1 MERTDTMSTTDTDID
16 GELTNDQT
24 ELGSPRWSRRPAVG
38 GTAPRSSRLQRGAS
52 ETGAL
57 TRRVGRRQV
66 LQAIGATSV
75 VALAGCLGDESGSTG
90 ANGGPDGDGGGGG
103 GGGGAETSA
112 LFGQSA
118 RFADSYAFEMR
129 SLETGETLGWS
140 GRVDGED
147 SYMRMEDNGGVM
159 EFYSVG
165 GETYTVQDGGCFL
178 MRPGEFE
185 GTEGEDVDEPDVG
198 VHEGEAA
205 AHPELEAVGR
215 DTIDGEEVYVFEL
228 SASETAEH
236 DGAVTYYVSV
246 ETGYLRRVESEDT
259 AMDFHSWGDVDPIE
273 PPEMECMEMGGWDE
287 PGEMPAVGFPD
298 EG

>member
-1 MERTDTMSTTDTDID
+1 MSTTDTDID
-16 GELTNDQT
+16 GELTDDRA
-24 ELGSPRWSRRPAVG
+24 ELGPPRRSRRPAIG
-38 GTAPRSSRLQRGAS
+38 GAS
-52 ETGAL
+52 GTGAP
-57 TRRVGRRQV
+57 THRVGRRRV
-66 LQAIGATSV
+66 LRAIGATSV
-75 VALAGCLGDESGSTG
+75 VALAGCLGDGSGAGG
-90 ANGGPDGDGGGGG
+90 AGGDPTDSGEGNGGT
-103 GGGGAETSA
+103 GGAETSA

-147 SYMRMEDNGGVM
+147 SYMRMEEDGGAM

-165 GETYTVQDGGCFL
+165 GETYIVQDGGCFL
-178 MRPGEFE
+178 MRPEEFE
-185 GTEGEDVDEPDVG
+185 AAEGEDVDEPDMG
-198 VHEGEAA
+198 AHEGEAA

-228 SASETAEH
+228 SASEASEH